1 MCILYNYLFGNVL
14 LDRVVSSWNASA
26 EFKWFSPSN
35 ILLLSY
41 PTDKI
46 SYLLG
51 QLDRNF
57 FQNTHHYPLM
67 RDKISHRVT
76 SGVWIPPMVLELL
89 RRYKTSF
96 HDSIFKDYR
105 IPQLLVSNTS
115 NFPLFRKTQSIDI
128 SANEFKKY
136 FFVYECYRTF
146 KMIKKKI
153 DSHLFLTT
161 WETDRKKIRSWRIY
175 KRVKPVKCWS
185 HKKSV
190 IILCRR

>member
-26 EFKWFSPSN
+26 EFMWFSPSN

-46 SYLLG
+46 SSLLG
-51 QLDRNF
+51 QLGRNF
-57 FQNTHHYPLM
+57 FQNTYHYPWM
-67 RDKISHRVT
+67 RDKISNRVT
-76 SGVWIPPMVLELL
+76 SGVWILPMVLELL
-89 RRYKTSF
+89 RRLKTSF

-136 FFVYECYRTF
+136 FFVYECCRTF

-153 DSHLFLTT
+153 DSHLFSTT
-161 WETDRKKIRSWRIY
+161 WETDRKK
-175 KRVKPVKCWS
+175 
-185 HKKSV
+185 KSAHGGFTSK
-190 IILCRR
+190 LSR